1 MAAPGKRSTRTLW
14 LILAVCA
21 APLVASYTAYYLMP
35 AREPT
40 SYGELLPTQPA
51 PALDGTRADGT
62 AWTLDGEKGHW
73 TIVVVAPAACDD
85 SCAARLYATRQARTM
100 QGREHERLARVWLV
114 TGDGAPSAAR
124 TGEHSGHCRRAGGS
138 ALARS
143 PAPRS
148 GRHLP
153 RRPARQPGA
162 RVAVEPRRPRCRA
175 GPLAVAQG
183 VTDRMS
189 RFPCRAIGPGR
200 RAATR

>member
-40 SYGELLPTQPA
+40 SYGELLPTQLA

-73 TIVVVAPAACDD
+73 TILVVAPAACDD

-124 TGEHSGHCRRAGGS
+124 TGSAAQTGS
-138 ALARS
+138 
-143 PAPRS
+143 P
-148 GRHLP
+148 
-153 RRPARQPGA
+153 
-162 RVAVEPRRPRCRA
+162 
-175 GPLAVAQG
+175 
-183 VTDRMS
+183 
-189 RFPCRAIGPGR
+189 
-200 RAATR
+200 

>member
-73 TIVVVAPAACDD
+73 TILVVAPAACDD
-85 SCAARLYATRQARTM
+85 ACAARLYATRQARTM

-114 TGDGAPSAAR
+114 TGDGVPSAAR
-124 TGEHSGHCRRAGGS
+124 TGEHPDIAVV
-138 ALARS
+138 LAD
-143 PAPRS
+143 PRS
-148 GRHLP
+148 LDRLP
-153 RRPARQPGA
+153 RGSDAIYLVDPLGNQVLAWPSNPDVRGVARD
-162 RVAVEPRRPRCRA
+162 
-175 GPLAVAQG
+175 L
-183 VTDRMS
+183 S
-189 RFPCRAIGPGR
+189 RLLKASRIG
-200 RAATR
+200 